1 MEVQKVHEALTAANL
16 EYAAYSSNGIYLFG
30 DRKSI
35 DAAMRAFHS
44 LGQIDDLKIQLRHWR
59 EECGKLHAKL
69 AGATP

>member
-1 MEVQKVHEALTAANL
+1 MQVFEMHAALNAANL
-16 EYAAYSSNGIYLFG
+16 EYSAYSCNGINLFG

-35 DAAMRAFHS
+35 DAAVRAFHS
-44 LGQIDDLKIQLRHWR
+44 HGQIDDLKTQLRHWR